1 MFEARFQA
9 GPGQELVCA
18 ASQFIGNSS
27 PGTMTSGADVHHLR
41 VEYFDNT
48 GEAAVSLRAS
58 LDGAAPAAIPWSLLR
73 YPGDDVDEA
82 DPCAS

>member
-1 MFEARFQA
+1 MIPSA
-9 GPGQELVCA
+9 GA
-18 ASQFIGNSS
+18 
-27 PGTMTSGADVHHLR
+27 HHLR

-58 LDGAAPAAIPWSLLR
+58 LDGATPAAIPGSLLR